1 MTERKPPGMSFETWV
16 DSQVTRAQARGD
28 FDDLPGAGKPLPRRS
43 GDESTYEWVL
53 SWARKENV
61 DVLGML
67 PPALALR
74 KERED
79 LPRRAA
85 TLPTEAAVRA
95 LVEDFNERVQQFW
108 RRPQEGPAVAV
119 GLADADDV
127 VAAWRAAAPP
137 PAPVV
142 PAPPAPVVPAP
153 PSPAAP
159 TRRRWLPWWRR
170 PEARGRTT
178 PQS

>member
-16 DSQVTRAQARGD
+16 DSQVTRAQARGE

-53 SWARKENV
+53 AWARKENV

-67 PPALALR
+67 PPALALL

-85 TLPTEAAVRA
+85 TLPSEAAVRA

-119 GLADADDV
+119 GMADPDAV
-127 VAAWRAAAPP
+127 VAAWRETAPRSVVAVEPPPPPVRRRRLPWRRQAAPP
-137 PAPVV
+137 
-142 PAPPAPVVPAP
+142 
-153 PSPAAP
+153 
-159 TRRRWLPWWRR
+159 
-170 PEARGRTT
+170 GRTS
-178 PQS
+178 PHS